1 MKKKIL
7 GYVLMLLLV
16 GSMLLVFHV
25 QQVRSVEPPV
35 TEWDETYGGTDFD
48 TATSVVQLDDGG
60 YAIAGN
66 THSFAVDWSDAWL
79 IITDA
84 NGNVQWNETY
94 NRQYR
99 DEVYCLIRTS
109 DGGYA
114 LAGSTRPSFVGP
126 IDAWLVKVDASGK
139 KQWDRPYGDSSDEY
153 AYALLQTSDGGY
165 AFAGQTSSSGAG
177 SIDFWLV
184 KTDADGNMEWNQ
196 PYGGPDREEAF
207 SMVATDDGGYALV
220 GYTESFG
227 AGGYDCWLVK
237 TDADGNMEWNQT
249 YGEKDDDRGHSIV
262 QTTDGGYALAGYTK
276 SFGAGKFDAWLIK
289 TDVNG
294 KMQWNKT
301 FACKL
306 GTNDDY
312 ALSLIRTSDGGYA
325 LAGFTESCGAGESDL
340 WIVKTDA
347 VGKMQWNKT
356 HGRPYRDEAHSAVQ
370 TSDGGYAIAGT
381 TQPYGSSDFDLWLI
395 KLAPE
400 REPTKWAVVIGVDEY
415 SYSELNSRGGPGNS
429 AKDMNKTL
437 VEYMSFPRDHVHLL
451 VDEIDVSDDTVSR
464 ATIEDELEWLQAVT
478 IPEDIVVFYY
488 AGHGDQDS
496 DTGHESIVTHT
507 MDHIQDDE
515 FAAEIG
521 NITSQNLCVI
531 LDVSYSG
538 GFIRDGQTFSDG
550 KKGVGGEWS
559 DLADETPSG
568 RLVLTACA
576 ENVTGKWYFGIPEDR
591 DAAERRFW
599 FRYEMVFTHYLVKGF
614 RGRADSNNDGKV
626 TVEEAFWYAR
636 DKAYWS
642 PGILRK
648 PFRIHT
654 GQTPMIYDG
663 YPGYEVEGEL
673 YLVD

>member
-1 MKKKIL
+1 MKRKIL

-16 GSMLLVFHV
+16 GSVILTVHV
-25 QQVRSVEPPV
+25 QQVRSSEPPV

-84 NGNVQWNETY
+84 NGKEQWNETY

-114 LAGSTRPSFVGP
+114 MAGSTRPSFVGP

-139 KQWDRPYGDSSDEY
+139 KQWDRLYGGPSDEY
-153 AYALLQTSDGGY
+153 AYAVLQTSDGGY

-276 SFGAGKFDAWLIK
+276 SFGAGNFDAWLIK

-356 HGRPYRDEAHSAVQ
+356 HGRPYRDEAHSVVQ

-381 TQPYGSSDFDLWLI
+381 TQPYGSGDFDLWLI
-395 KLAPE
+395 KLAREEILATVDIDPDTLNLKSNGQWITAYVELPE
-400 REPTKWAVVIGVDEY
+400 EYSLSEIDISSILLNESISVDPEAPTEVGDYDVDSIPDLMVKFDRAAVIALLGARDFGEETGKSVDVALAITGDAAGMLFEGVDTV
-415 SYSELNSRGGPGNS
+415 
-429 AKDMNKTL
+429 K
-437 VEYMSFPRDHVHLL
+437 VLL
-451 VDEIDVSDDTVSR
+451 
-464 ATIEDELEWLQAVT
+464 
-478 IPEDIVVFYY
+478 
-488 AGHGDQDS
+488 
-496 DTGHESIVTHT
+496 
-507 MDHIQDDE
+507 
-515 FAAEIG
+515 
-521 NITSQNLCVI
+521 
-531 LDVSYSG
+531 
-538 GFIRDGQTFSDG
+538 
-550 KKGVGGEWS
+550 KG
-559 DLADETPSG
+559 
-568 RLVLTACA
+568 
-576 ENVTGKWYFGIPEDR
+576 
-591 DAAERRFW
+591 
-599 FRYEMVFTHYLVKGF
+599 
-614 RGRADSNNDGKV
+614 
-626 TVEEAFWYAR
+626 
-636 DKAYWS
+636 
-642 PGILRK
+642 
-648 PFRIHT
+648 
-654 GQTPMIYDG
+654 
-663 YPGYEVEGEL
+663 
-673 YLVD
+673 